1 MTEHEREHQRESEH
15 EREHRELAEKPRA
28 LVGREAPRFEAE
40 ALLPDGATG
49 RISLDDYRGRPVLL
63 IFYALDFSCVCPTE
77 IVAFSDAFDDFEA
90 ADVQILAVSVD
101 SVYAHA
107 AWAST
112 PRSLGGV
119 EGVRFPLV
127 ADLTKRI
134 ADAYGV
140 LDCDKG
146 VALRSIVMIDADGI
160 VQAQCV
166 HSWPFGHSSEEAL
179 RMAKALA
186 RFAETGESCPT
197 DWRDGEPGILEEEA
211 EEYFRERFEDA
222 EEAALEDEIEE
233 EILEIEI
240 SEIDETGDGGDFE
253 KMKERDEKK
262 DEKDEKR
269 EKKER
274 KEEEK
279 EEKKREKEKDK

>member
-1 MTEHEREHQRESEH
+1 MTEHKHEHENEH
-15 EREHRELAEKPRA
+15 EREHRELAEKPRS
-28 LVGREAPRFEAE
+28 LVGREAPTFEAE
-40 ALLPDGATG
+40 ALLPDGATE
-49 RISLDDYRGRPVLL
+49 RISLENYRGRPVLL

-90 ADVQILAVSVD
+90 AGVQILAVSVD
-101 SVYAHA
+101 SVYSHA

-112 PRSLGGV
+112 SRSLGGV

-127 ADLTKRI
+127 SDLTKRI

-146 VALRSIVMIDADGI
+146 VALRSLVMIDADGI

-166 HSWPFGHSSEEAL
+166 HAWPFGHSSEEAL

-211 EEYFRERFEDA
+211 EEYYRERFEGE
-222 EEAALEDEIEE
+222 EEAALEDEIDE

-262 DEKDEKR
+262 DEKR

-279 EEKKREKEKDK
+279 EEKKREKENDK

>member
-1 MTEHEREHQRESEH
+1 MTEHEREPKHESEH
-15 EREHRELAEKPRA
+15 EREHKELAEKPRA
-28 LVGREAPRFEAE
+28 LVGREAPPFEAE

-49 RISLDDYRGRPVLL
+49 RISLDDYRGRPILL

-77 IVAFSDAFDDFEA
+77 IVAFSDAFDDFDA
-90 ADVQILAVSVD
+90 AGVQILAVSVD

-107 AWAST
+107 AWAAT
-112 PRSLGGV
+112 PRALGGV

-127 ADLTKRI
+127 SDLTKRI

-146 VALRSIVMIDADGI
+146 VALRSLVLIDADGI

-197 DWRDGEPGILEEEA
+197 DWREGESGILEEEA
-211 EEYFRERFEDA
+211 EEYFRERFEDE
-222 EEAALEDEIEE
+222 EEAELEDEIEE

-262 DEKDEKR
+262 DEKR

>member
-1 MTEHEREHQRESEH
+1 MTEHEHQRESEH
-15 EREHRELAEKPRA
+15 EREHERLAEKPRS
-28 LVGREAPRFEAE
+28 LVGREAPAFEAD
-40 ALLPDGATG
+40 ALLPNGATR
-49 RISLDDYRGRPVLL
+49 RIALDDYRGRPVLL

-77 IVAFSDAFDDFEA
+77 IVAFSDALDDFEEA
-90 ADVQILAVSVD
+90 NVQILAVSVD

-107 AWAST
+107 AWAAT

-127 ADLTKRI
+127 ADLTKKI
-134 ADAYGV
+134 ADEYGV
-140 LDCDKG
+140 LDCEKG
-146 VALRSIVMIDADGI
+146 VALRSLVLIDADGI

-166 HSWPFGHSSEEAL
+166 HSWPFGQSSEEAL

-211 EEYFRERFEDA
+211 EEYFRERFED
-222 EEAALEDEIEE
+222 EEEEEIEDEIEE

-240 SEIDETGDGGDFE
+240 SEIDAEDETDAADGLE
-253 KMKERDEKK
+253 KMKERDEK
-262 DEKDEKR
+262 KDEKR

-279 EEKKREKEKDK
+279 EEKKKEKEKDK

>member
-1 MTEHEREHQRESEH
+1 
-15 EREHRELAEKPRA
+15 
-28 LVGREAPRFEAE
+28 LVGREAPPFEAE
-40 ALLPDGATG
+40 ALLPDGAIG
-49 RISLDDYRGRPVLL
+49 RISLDDYRGRPILL

-90 ADVQILAVSVD
+90 AGVKILAVSVD

-127 ADLTKRI
+127 SDLTKRI
-134 ADAYGV
+134 AEEYGV
-140 LDCDKG
+140 LDCEKG
-146 VALRSIVMIDADGI
+146 VALRSLVLIDADGI

-166 HSWPFGHSSEEAL
+166 HSWPFGQSSEEAL

-211 EEYFRERFEDA
+211 ETYFRERFED
-222 EEAALEDEIEE
+222 EEEEEIEDEIEE

-240 SEIDETGDGGDFE
+240 SEIAADDEEESETDAADGFE

-262 DEKDEKR
+262 DEKK

>member
-1 MTEHEREHQRESEH
+1 MTEHEHEHESEH
-15 EREHRELAEKPRA
+15 EREHKELAEKPRS
-28 LVGREAPRFEAE
+28 LVGREAPPFEAE

-49 RISLDDYRGRPVLL
+49 RVSLDDYRGRPVLL

-77 IVAFSDAFDDFEA
+77 IVAFSDAFDDFDA
-90 ADVQILAVSVD
+90 ASVQILAVSVD

-107 AWAST
+107 AWAAT

-127 ADLTKRI
+127 SDLTKKI

-140 LDCDKG
+140 LDCEKG
-146 VALRSIVMIDADGI
+146 VALRSLVLIDADGI

-197 DWRDGEPGILEEEA
+197 DWREGEPGILEEEA
-211 EEYFRERFEDA
+211 EEYYRERFEGE
-222 EEAALEDEIEE
+222 EEAELEDEIEE

-262 DEKDEKR
+262 DEKR

-274 KEEEK
+274 KEDEK

>member
-1 MTEHEREHQRESEH
+1 MTEHKHEHENEH
-15 EREHRELAEKPRA
+15 EREHRELAEKPRS
-28 LVGREAPRFEAE
+28 LVGREAPTFEAE
-40 ALLPDGATG
+40 ALLPDGATE
-49 RISLDDYRGRPVLL
+49 RISLENYRGRPVLL

-90 ADVQILAVSVD
+90 AGVQILAVSVD
-101 SVYAHA
+101 SVYSHA

-112 PRSLGGV
+112 SRSLGGV

-127 ADLTKRI
+127 SDLTKRI

-146 VALRSIVMIDADGI
+146 VALRSLVMIDADGI

-211 EEYFRERFEDA
+211 EEYYRERFEGE
-222 EEAALEDEIEE
+222 EEAALEDEIDE

-262 DEKDEKR
+262 DEKR

>member
-1 MTEHEREHQRESEH
+1 MTEHEHEHESEH
-15 EREHRELAEKPRA
+15 EREHKELAEKPRS
-28 LVGREAPRFEAE
+28 LVGREAPPFEAE

-49 RISLDDYRGRPVLL
+49 RVSLDDYRGRPVLL

-77 IVAFSDAFDDFEA
+77 IVAFSDAFDDFDA
-90 ADVQILAVSVD
+90 AGVQILAVSVD

-107 AWAST
+107 AWAAT

-127 ADLTKRI
+127 SDLTKKI

-140 LDCDKG
+140 LDCEKG
-146 VALRSIVMIDADGI
+146 VALRSLVLIDADGI

-197 DWRDGEPGILEEEA
+197 DWREGEPGILEEEA
-211 EEYFRERFEDA
+211 EEYYRERFEGE

-262 DEKDEKR
+262 DEKR

-274 KEEEK
+274 KEDEK

>member
-1 MTEHEREHQRESEH
+1 MTEHEREHESEH
-15 EREHRELAEKPRA
+15 EREHKELAEKPRS
-28 LVGREAPRFEAE
+28 LVGREAPPFEAE

-49 RISLDDYRGRPVLL
+49 RISLDDYRGRPILL

-77 IVAFSDAFDDFEA
+77 IVAFSDAFDDFDA
-90 ADVQILAVSVD
+90 AGVQLLAVSVD

-107 AWAST
+107 AWAAT

-127 ADLTKRI
+127 SDLTKKI
-134 ADAYGV
+134 ADEYGV
-140 LDCDKG
+140 LDCEKG
-146 VALRSIVMIDADGI
+146 VALRSLVMIDADGI

-197 DWRDGEPGILEEEA
+197 DWREGEPGILEEEA
-211 EEYFRERFEDA
+211 EEYFRERFEDE
-222 EEAALEDEIEE
+222 EEAALEDEVEE

-253 KMKERDEKK
+253 KMTERDEK
-262 DEKDEKR
+262 KDEKR

>member
-1 MTEHEREHQRESEH
+1 MTEHERVCERDREES
-15 EREHRELAEKPRA
+15 AKKTSV
-28 LVGREAPRFEAE
+28 LVGREAPPFEAD
-40 ALLPDGATG
+40 ALLADGTIG
-49 RISLDDYRGRPVLL
+49 RVSLEEYRGRSTLL

-77 IVAFSDAFDDFEA
+77 IIAFSDAVDEFEA
-90 ADVQILAVSVD
+90 ADVRLVGVSVD

-119 EGVRFPLV
+119 EGLRFPLV

-134 ADAYGV
+134 ADEYGV
-140 LDCDKG
+140 LDCERG
-146 VALRSIVMIDADGI
+146 VARRALVLIDADGI
-160 VQAQCV
+160 VQANLV
-166 HSWPFGHSSEEAL
+166 YGRPFGPSVEETL
-179 RMAKALA
+179 RLAKGLA
-186 RFAETGESCPT
+186 RWAETGETCPT
-197 DWRDGEPGILEEEA
+197 DWREGDEGIPQDAEA
-211 EEYFRERFEDA
+211 AEAFYRERYADDEAD
-222 EEAALEDEIEE
+222 EETLEE

-240 SEIDETGDGGDFE
+240 SEIDETDDE
-253 KMKERDEKK
+253 TERKSERDEK
-262 DEKDEKR
+262 KDEKR

>member
-1 MTEHEREHQRESEH
+1 MTEHEHEHESEH
-15 EREHRELAEKPRA
+15 EREHRELAEKPRS
-28 LVGREAPRFEAE
+28 LVGREAPPFEAE
-40 ALLPDGATG
+40 ALLPDGATE
-49 RISLDDYRGRPVLL
+49 RIALENYRGRPVLL

-90 ADVQILAVSVD
+90 AGVQILAVSVD

-107 AWAST
+107 AWAAT

-127 ADLTKRI
+127 SDLTKKI
-134 ADAYGV
+134 ADEYGV
-140 LDCDKG
+140 LDCEKG
-146 VALRSIVMIDADGI
+146 VALRSLVLIDADGI

-197 DWRDGEPGILEEEA
+197 DWREGEPGILEEEA
-211 EEYFRERFEDA
+211 EEYYRERFEDE
-222 EEAALEDEIEE
+222 EEAELEE

-262 DEKDEKR
+262 DEKR

-279 EEKKREKEKDK
+279 EEKKKEKEKDK

>member
-1 MTEHEREHQRESEH
+1 MTEHEREHENEH
-15 EREHRELAEKPRA
+15 EREHKELAEKPRS
-28 LVGREAPRFEAE
+28 LVGREAPTFEAE
-40 ALLPDGATG
+40 ALWPDGATG
-49 RISLDDYRGRPVLL
+49 RISFDDYRGRPILL

-90 ADVQILAVSVD
+90 AGVQILAVSVD
-101 SVYAHA
+101 SVYSHA

-112 PRSLGGV
+112 SRSLGGV

-127 ADLTKRI
+127 SDLTKRI

-146 VALRSIVMIDADGI
+146 VALRSLVMIDADGI

-211 EEYFRERFEDA
+211 EEYYRERFEGE
-222 EEAALEDEIEE
+222 EEAALEDEIDE

-262 DEKDEKR
+262 DEKR

>member
-1 MTEHEREHQRESEH
+1 MTEHKNRHEGQCDREREPWT
-15 EREHRELAEKPRA
+15 EKPRS
-28 LVGREAPRFEAE
+28 LVGREAPAFEAD
-40 ALLPDGATG
+40 ALLPNGATR
-49 RISLDDYRGRPVLL
+49 RIALDDYRGRPVLL

-90 ADVQILAVSVD
+90 AGVQILAVSVD

-107 AWAST
+107 AWAAT

-127 ADLTKRI
+127 ADLTKKI
-134 ADAYGV
+134 ADEYGV
-140 LDCDKG
+140 LDCEKG
-146 VALRSIVMIDADGI
+146 VALRSLVLIDADGI

-166 HSWPFGHSSEEAL
+166 HSWPFGQSSEEAL

-211 EEYFRERFEDA
+211 ETYFRERFED
-222 EEAALEDEIEE
+222 EEEEEIEDEIEE

-253 KMKERDEKK
+253 KMTERDEK
-262 DEKDEKR
+262 KDEKR

-279 EEKKREKEKDK
+279 EEKKKEKEKDK

>member
-1 MTEHEREHQRESEH
+1 MTEHEREHESEH
-15 EREHRELAEKPRA
+15 EREHKELAEKPRS
-28 LVGREAPRFEAE
+28 LVGREAPPFEAE

-49 RISLDDYRGRPVLL
+49 RISLDDYRGRPILL

-90 ADVQILAVSVD
+90 AGVQILAVSVD

-127 ADLTKRI
+127 SDLTKKI
-134 ADAYGV
+134 ADEYGV
-140 LDCDKG
+140 LDCEKG
-146 VALRSIVMIDADGI
+146 VALRSLVMIDADGI

-197 DWRDGEPGILEEEA
+197 DWREGEPGILEEEA
-211 EEYFRERFEDA
+211 EEYFRERFEDE
-222 EEAALEDEIEE
+222 EEAALEDEVEE

-240 SEIDETGDGGDFE
+240 SEIDETGDGGNFE
-253 KMKERDEKK
+253 KMTERDEK
-262 DEKDEKR
+262 KDEKR

>member
-1 MTEHEREHQRESEH
+1 MTEHKHEHENEH
-15 EREHRELAEKPRA
+15 EREHRELAEKPRS
-28 LVGREAPRFEAE
+28 LVGREAPTFEAE
-40 ALLPDGATG
+40 ALLPDGATE
-49 RISLDDYRGRPVLL
+49 RISLENYRGRPVLL

-90 ADVQILAVSVD
+90 AGVQILAVSVD
-101 SVYAHA
+101 SVYSHA

-112 PRSLGGV
+112 SRSLGGV

-127 ADLTKRI
+127 SDLTKRI

-146 VALRSIVMIDADGI
+146 VALRSLVMIDADGI

-211 EEYFRERFEDA
+211 EEYYRERFEGE
-222 EEAALEDEIEE
+222 EEAALEDEIDE

-240 SEIDETGDGGDFE
+240 SEIDETGDDGDFE
-253 KMKERDEKK
+253 KMKERDEK
-262 DEKDEKR
+262 KDEKR

>member
-1 MTEHEREHQRESEH
+1 MTEHEHEHESEH
-15 EREHRELAEKPRA
+15 EREHKESVEKPRS
-28 LVGREAPRFEAE
+28 LVGREAPPFEAE

-49 RISLDDYRGRPVLL
+49 RIALDDYRGRPVLL

-77 IVAFSDAFDDFEA
+77 IVAFSDAVDDFEA
-90 ADVQILAVSVD
+90 AGVQILGVSVD

-107 AWAST
+107 AWAAT

-127 ADLTKRI
+127 SDLTKKI
-134 ADAYGV
+134 ADEYGV
-140 LDCDKG
+140 LDCEKG
-146 VALRSIVMIDADGI
+146 VALRSLVLIDADGI

-197 DWRDGEPGILEEEA
+197 DWREGERGILEEEA
-211 EEYFRERFEDA
+211 EEYFRERFEDE
-222 EEAALEDEIEE
+222 EEAELEDEIEE

-253 KMKERDEKK
+253 KTSERDER
-262 DEKDEKR
+262 KDEKR